1 MVFELNNQQ
10 LEAVDLLSEF
20 VKKYNA
26 NDVFILRG
34 SAGTG
39 KTSLIKIITKQILNS
54 KDTCL
59 KICTPTHRSSSI
71 ISKKTNYVVKTIHGE
86 IFIFLII

>member
-1 MVFELNNQQ
+1 MHKEDYKEIVGFKANNQQ
-10 LEAVDLLSEF
+10 LETMNLLSEF
-20 VKKYNA
+20 VKKNNA

-39 KTSLIKIITKQILNS
+39 KTSLIKIITKRILNS

-59 KICTPTHRSSSI
+59 KICTPTHREHQ
-71 ISKKTNYVVKTIHGE
+71 V
-86 IFIFLII
+86 